1 MRRLIVIVALLII
14 IPTIEIA
21 VLIAVGKVIGVG
33 WTVALILGTSVLGGW
48 LLRTQG
54 ARAWRAFRADVNAG
68 RPPGNAAT
76 DGLLVLAGGMF
87 MLVPGLVSDVI
98 GLVLIAPPTR
108 RLART
113 AVLAVVTRRM
123 SSTAATSLFGPRR
136 VRVRTG
142 GAYGEGSAAG
152 GHPASG
158 PSGVG
163 PSGVGP
169 VGGPEAIEG
178 EIIDPPAR

>member
-21 VLIAVGKVIGVG
+21 VLIAVGQVIGVG

-113 AVLAVVTRRM
+113 AVSGDPAGLESTDTDLALTLVEAVLK
-123 SSTAATSLFGPRR
+123 AH
-136 VRVRTG
+136 
-142 GAYGEGSAAG
+142 AG
-152 GHPASG
+152 L
-158 PSGVG
+158 
-163 PSGVGP
+163 
-169 VGGPEAIEG
+169 E
-178 EIIDPPAR
+178 